1 MLKSNRFYK
10 SEEPVMNRSKKLAI
24 TLAVLAVLGGSV
36 YVQPEQA
43 LAAEYVIDGDAAF
56 EALKDN
62 SNNGDWIYSE
72 SKDEDGSI
80 NEDGD
85 HHVALASETSHNY
98 LVFKNIKNEGDNI
111 RLGVAGGRGDD
122 ETSYN
127 TLVIEN
133 SKIIAS
139 WIEGGYSYH
148 NDALRLCGWDSG
160 RCNRYCTWAFPIFLT
175 NVLHGVRRPVNAA
188 D

>member
-1 MLKSNRFYK
+1 MLKSNRLYK
-10 SEEPVMNRSKKLAI
+10 PEESVMNRNKKLAI

-36 YVQPEQA
+36 YVQPEQGF
-43 LAAEYVIDGDAAF
+43 AAEYVIDGDEAF
-56 EALKDN
+56 QALTNNDT
-62 SNNGDWIYSE
+62 NGDWHYTE
-72 SKDEDGSI
+72 STSDSFDP
-80 NEDGD
+80 
-85 HHVALASETSHNY
+85 HVELASETSHNY

-133 SKIIAS
+133 SNIIAS

-148 NDALRLCGWDSG
+148 NDANYNTVIIKDMKKLM
-160 RCNRYCTWAFPIFLT
+160 T
-175 NVLHGVRRPVNAA
+175 
-188 D
+188 